1 MDDESGDDDGDELT
15 SEWGSK
21 SIHNWRGW
29 RNESGSCWFQRLGD
43 AYLNKRSVIFNEE
56 MVGREG
62 LKRDQ
67 IVKIA
72 RFTGC
77 KNFVGKRKKF
87 IFNAFVNQRW
97 EDYNTYDVQ

>member
-1 MDDESGDDDGDELT
+1 
-15 SEWGSK
+15 
-21 SIHNWRGW
+21 
-29 RNESGSCWFQRLGD
+29 
-43 AYLNKRSVIFNEE
+43 VIFNEE

-87 IFNAFVNQRW
+87 IFNAFIDLKPVYARQAMW
-97 EDYNTYDVQ
+97 MALCVGI